1 MPSPDKKPPDQSS
14 ALITYPQPLIV
25 NPMIALPQA
34 GGLEIVSLREIIYC
48 EASSNYTLYHLY
60 DRKVVVS
67 RTLKDSEDLLSNFGF
82 VRVHQSYLVNLSH
95 VRRFVRSAGG
105 SVIMSNLAEL
115 TVSPRRREALLNA
128 LIRL

>member
-1 MPSPDKKPPDQSS
+1 MPSPVKKSPDLHSS
-14 ALITYPQPLIV
+14 LTAYPGPV
-25 NPMIALPQA
+25 NPGPMIALPQA

-48 EASSNYTLYHLY
+48 EASSNYTLYHLC

-82 VRVHQSYLVNLSH
+82 VRVHQSYLVNVAH
-95 VRRFVRSAGG
+95 IRRFVRSAGG
-105 SVIMSNLAEL
+105 SIIMSNLAEL
-115 TVSPRRREALLNA
+115 TVSPRRKEALMNA